1 MPLTKKIL
9 MRKYLIAFL
18 LFPVFYLSFS
28 QNSEIYYKVKINYS
42 NSSDLLTL
50 ANNGVCIDHG
60 FNKKNHFFISDF
72 SSNDLDKINSLGFTY
87 EVLIEDVI
95 SFYQNRNKSEITRKS
110 NEYCE
115 EENNNY
121 ITPENYDSKD
131 GNDFGGFYTYD
142 EMLNELDDMY
152 NQYPN
157 IISQRTDLKDEDFSE
172 SPHIH
177 ETYEG
182 RFLQMVKISDNPQNS
197 EDEPQI
203 LYTALHHAR
212 EPGSMQQLIYFM
224 WYLLENYDSDDS
236 IKQIIDNSELYFVPC
251 VNPDGYIY
259 NETSEPNG
267 GGMWRKNRRDNHG
280 VDNNRN
286 YSYVDDNGNEV
297 WNSSGTSW
305 SPNGSTY
312 AGDEPFSEAENRAIR
327 YLVESK
333 NFKLALNN
341 HTYGNL
347 LLYPFGYDY
356 NQPTEDNEI
365 YEFISSELVSENNYD
380 NIISADLYPAA
391 GDSDDFMYG
400 MLITED
406 NQTREK
412 IFAMTPEIGSSF
424 WPESSTIEDLCKGML
439 KLNITAAKMIGN
451 YAKLNDTN
459 SNFISDLSF
468 ESNFS
473 IQRLGISDDAEFLIS
488 ISPVS
493 SNIEDISS
501 EISVSSLQ
509 IGEVFNG
516 SFDITL
522 NESIQEGENI
532 IFKYILNNGLYDEEI
547 LISKIYGQP
556 QIIIQDESDNYFD
569 FWQDN
574 SDWSNTYEEYF
585 SPQTSITD
593 SPYSNY
599 SNNTEE
605 TIQLIDN
612 VNLNGFV
619 YAEINFNAK
628 WNIES
633 GYDYVQLEISNDNG
647 SSWVPQCGKYT
658 SKGVETH
665 DYALDEP
672 IYDGNQPEWINESIL
687 LTDYLND
694 EILIR
699 FKIYTDGGLRRDGFY
714 FDNFEI
720 KGVSGN
726 LSVSEIEQIS
736 SSIYP
741 NPVNNYINIRSKS
754 EINRIE
760 IYDLLG
766 KKILEREGEN
776 TTGLRLPTLN
786 PGVYIV
792 KLFSKEG
799 TSIHRIIK
807 K

>member
-1 MPLTKKIL
+1 
-9 MRKYLIAFL
+9 
-18 LFPVFYLSFS
+18 
-28 QNSEIYYKVKINYS
+28 
-42 NSSDLLTL
+42 
-50 ANNGVCIDHG
+50 
-60 FNKKNHFFISDF
+60 
-72 SSNDLDKINSLGFTY
+72 
-87 EVLIEDVI
+87 
-95 SFYQNRNKSEITRKS
+95 
-110 NEYCE
+110 
-115 EENNNY
+115 
-121 ITPENYDSKD
+121 
-131 GNDFGGFYTYD
+131 
-142 EMLNELDDMY
+142 
-152 NQYPN
+152 
-157 IISQRTDLKDEDFSE
+157 
-172 SPHIH
+172 
-177 ETYEG
+177 
-182 RFLQMVKISDNPQNS
+182 
-197 EDEPQI
+197 
-203 LYTALHHAR
+203 
-212 EPGSMQQLIYFM
+212 MQQLIYFM
-224 WYLLENYDSDDS
+224 WYLLENYDTDES

-605 TIQLIDN
+605 IIQLIDN